1 MKGGGGSSAPTTQT
15 VRQTNLPEYAA
26 PYVERVFA
34 RAEAESN
41 QPYTP
46 YGGQRIAD
54 FSGDEL
60 TAQGMGRGFAFAGTP
75 SQFTDASS
83 AVGNIIDSAGNRSRD
98 FSSQFQV
105 DPYQRV
111 DFESSLNRFM
121 NPYQQGVVDIAK
133 REAMRDSAIAGR
145 DIASKATA
153 SGGLGGYREAI
164 LQGERERNLGQRL
177 DDIQM
182 KGSDLAFRQAM
193 DQVRKDQAL
202 GLQER
207 KMDLTEGQIAEK
219 FRQDADK
226 LGLYAD
232 QTYDKTGLEGAKILS
247 GLGGAISKDALAR
260 IGALESIGKST
271 RAMDQAS
278 LDMGYSDFINQRDYT
293 SRQLGNLANLLYG
306 SAPLIQDA
314 RVSTYDA
321 QPGLFQ
327 NVFGTGLAGA
337 GLFNSLR
344 GGA

>member
-1 MKGGGGSSAPTTQT
+1 MKGGGSSAPTTQT

-54 FSGDEL
+54 FSSDEL

-75 SQFTDASS
+75 KELTDASFGLS
-83 AVGNIIDSAGNRSRD
+83 SIVGSNLLKDRD
-98 FSSQFQV
+98 FTSGFEV
-105 DPYQRV
+105 NPYQRA
-111 DFESSLNRFM
+111 DFDTSMSRYM
-121 NPYQQGVVDIAK
+121 NPYQQSVVDIAK
-133 REAMRDSAIAGR
+133 REAIRDSAKTGL
-145 DIASKATA
+145 DIASKAAT

-164 LQGERERNLGQRL
+164 MQAERERNLGQRL
-177 DDIQM
+177 SDIQT
-182 KGSDLAFRQAM
+182 KGSDLAFRQAL
-193 DQVRKDQAL
+193 DQYRKDQAL

-207 KMDLTEGQIAEK
+207 KMDIAQAQLAEK

-226 LGLYAD
+226 LGLVAD
-232 QTYDKTGLEGAKILS
+232 QTYDRAALEGTKQLTN
-247 GLGGAISKDALAR
+247 LGGAISKDALAR
-260 IGALESIGKST
+260 IGALESIGKSI
-271 RAMDQAS
+271 RAMEQAG
-278 LDMGYSDFINQRDYT
+278 LDIGYGDFINQRDYT
-293 SRQLGNLANLLYG
+293 TRQLGNLANLLYG

-337 GLFNSLR
+337 GLFKSLR
-344 GGA
+344 GEV